1 VDIPEEYVGAVT
13 TNLGSRR
20 GQMTKMTS
28 LGSGRTRVEFRAPSR
43 ALIGFRSQFLTETRG
58 TGLLNTLFDGW
69 EPWSGP
75 MLRRKNGAIVA
86 DRKGRAT
93 PYSLF
98 NLQPRG
104 VMIIG
109 INTEVYEGMV
119 IGEHNREN
127 DLDVNV
133 CREKKLT
140 NVRAAGKDENV
151 VLAPPRKVTIESALE
166 FIDQDELVEL
176 TPDSIRIRKK
186 ILAGNV
192 RPKRRVDALA
202 ATEA

>member
-1 VDIPEEYVGAVT
+1 M
-13 TNLGSRR
+13 TNLGS
-20 GQMTKMTS
+20 
-28 LGSGRTRVEFRAPSR
+28 GRSRIEFRVPSR
-43 ALIGFRSQFLTETRG
+43 GLIGFRSQFLTETRG
-58 TGLLNTLFDGW
+58 SGLLNTLFDGW
-69 EPWSGP
+69 EPWAGP

-104 VMIIG
+104 IMLIG
-109 INTEVYEGMV
+109 PNTDVYEGMV
-119 IGEHNREN
+119 IGEHNRQN

-140 NVRAAGKDENV
+140 NVRAAGKDDNV
-151 VLAPPRKVTIESALE
+151 ILAPPRKLTIESALE

-176 TPDSIRIRKK
+176 TPDAIRIRKK

-192 RPKRRVDALA
+192 RPKRRMDALA
-202 ATEA
+202 AAENG